1 MFSVSSPLVA
11 ALTCLTALVS
21 QVSSHTVITY
31 PGWRGDNLL
40 NSGDILQ
47 EKGLGAG
54 ANQTYPYG
62 MQWIYPCGGMPI
74 STNRSLWPVTGGSV
88 GIQPGWFSGHS
99 SAFFYINLGD
109 GTTPENY
116 SSPMLPVFQI
126 KGPNNNLYNG
136 SICLAQVPLPKGYNA
151 VIGRNA
157 TIQVI
162 ETAQHGAALYNC
174 ADITFADPKDVPEV
188 NKSNCEN
195 TTNIGFELVFSTISF
210 SSGSRLPVSRS
221 LPWHALVSLA
231 ALIMTVEFVS

>member
-21 QVSSHTVITY
+21 PVSSHTVITY

-40 NSGDILQ
+40 KSGDIGQ

-62 MQWIYPCGGMPI
+62 MQWIYPCTQESPLQAWLNSSNSLFEGGGMPI
-74 STNRSLWPVTGGSV
+74 STNRSLWPVSGGSV
-88 GIQPGWFSGHS
+88 GLQPGWFSGHS
-99 SAFFYINLGD
+99 TAFFYINLGD

-116 SSPMLPVFQI
+116 SLPMLPVFQI
-126 KGPNNNLYNG
+126 KGPHNNLYNG
-136 SICLAQVPLPKGYNA
+136 SICLTQVPLPKGYNA

-162 ETAQHGAALYNC
+162 ETAQHGAALYN
-174 ADITFADPKDVPEV
+174 VR
-188 NKSNCEN
+188 NR
-195 TTNIGFELVFSTISF
+195 STMIYD
-210 SSGSRLPVSRS
+210 
-221 LPWHALVSLA
+221 HY
-231 ALIMTVEFVS
+231 